1 MASRVFRLPCSSSLQ
16 SSHRSLL
23 FSEEL
28 RRQQA
33 QVARVE
39 KIRVRLNRKGP
50 DGPET
55 KTLLMNRGVST
66 PYNCAMHIS
75 EWLSKRSV
83 VALVDDR
90 PYHMLRP
97 LHADCSLSLLNFVG
111 ERLEEVNKAYWR
123 SCAFILGAVLESA
136 FKDEFAVTLLRAPD
150 VPVIS
155 GAFCYDVILDQK
167 LDNWKPSEAQFQAL
181 TRRAFALLGKN
192 LPYEHLSLHP
202 NLALQMFQENR
213 YKQEQIEEIA
223 SQQEEVTVYRYIVC
237 PCIYMLMHICVLY
250 IHIHNRCNPSLLNTS
265 PHFLSRL
272 GDFVDLSE
280 GPLIPY
286 SSLCFQFAIT
296 AAHPLK
302 GKDSASEA
310 SAFPAGYD
318 FHRFQGLSLP
328 VYQRAHHVIW
338 HKLVKRATRL
348 VLESSGNSDQAT
360 QPQSS
365 DSPSTPVLPSPP

>member
-223 SQQEEVTVYRYIVC
+223 SQQEEVTVYR
-237 PCIYMLMHICVLY
+237 
-250 IHIHNRCNPSLLNTS
+250 
-265 PHFLSRL
+265 L